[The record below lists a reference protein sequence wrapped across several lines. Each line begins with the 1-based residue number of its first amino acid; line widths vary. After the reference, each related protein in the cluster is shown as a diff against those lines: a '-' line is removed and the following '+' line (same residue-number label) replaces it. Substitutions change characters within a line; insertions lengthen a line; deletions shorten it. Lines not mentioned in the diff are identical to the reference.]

1 MVGCSLAA
9 ATTVAGS
16 DAGTQY
22 NSRNRTP
29 QLTMVCHLSRIGVSF
44 DYCFTS
50 SATFLS

>member
-9 ATTVAGS
+9 ATTATGS

-29 QLTMVCHLSRIGVSF
+29 QLTTVCHLSRIGVSF